1 MNFFWFDRFEIF
13 HIKKLSIELEDNGFC
28 GVMLPYSFFSGDQF
42 VKIANAID
50 VNKKIKYIV
59 AIRPY
64 TMSSQYLSMINKS
77 FNKISKNRISINLVS
92 GWLDEEEK
100 DVGGIQGEINDAS
113 TNVDKSNY
121 LIEYVK
127 SLKNIK
133 NPTPEFYVS
142 ATNEIVFESAK
153 EGKVIIPYSWYKVN
167 RFDLSGVDAMILI
180 IPVIRKTQE
189 ELDIIDK
196 DNDNQDVEYFTN
208 DEFTLF
214 LQELDKKKI
223 NNILITEKSS
233 QEEKQNILGFVSS
246 FTNKEITKNRG
257 NK

>member
-1 MNFFWFDRFEIF
+1 MNFFWFERSDFF
-13 HIKKLSIELEDNGFC
+13 NIKKLSVDLEDNGFC

-64 TMSSQYLSMINKS
+64 TMSSQYLSMINRS
-77 FNKISKNRISINLVS
+77 FNKISKNRISINFVT
-92 GWLDEEEK
+92 GWIYEK
-100 DVGGIQGEINDAS
+100 EKNVGGIQGEINDAS
-113 TNVDKSNY
+113 SNVERSNY
-121 LIEYVK
+121 LIEYIK

-133 NPTPEFYVS
+133 GLTPEFYVS
-142 ATNEIVFESAK
+142 VTNEVVFESAK
-153 EGKVIIPYSWYKVN
+153 KEKVIIPYSWYKVN
-167 RFDLSGVDAMILI
+167 RFDLSGVDAMIFI

-189 ELDIIDK
+189 ELDLIDK
-196 DNDNQDVEYFTN
+196 DNHNQDVEYFTN

-223 NNILITEKSS
+223 NNILITEEFF
-233 QEEKQNILGFVSS
+233 QEERQNIIGFVSS